1 MSSINSRH
9 IRFVEVLMPGG
20 TPVDLMSRVR
30 FRRISNMVRDER
42 VVMRFCR
49 VRMVPFVGERC
60 HGGCNDREDNNE
72 IHGNLT
78 PRRGV
83 VRGRRGCTRSYRGDE
98 SFDSPKNR
106 AT

>member
-1 MSSINSRH
+1 MSSINSRRT
-9 IRFVEVLMPGG
+9 RFVEVLMPGG

-49 VRMVPFVGERC
+49 VRMVPFVGERR

-83 VRGRRGCTRSYRGDE
+83 VRGRRGCTRSY
-98 SFDSPKNR
+98 
-106 AT
+106 